1 MKKTKPLLR
10 GYSHQAAFFISLG
23 ASMVLLLNAQGTK
36 TIIATL
42 IYAISLALLFGISAL
57 YHRPTWQPSQ
67 RMWMRRLD
75 HASIYIMI
83 AGSSTPICLL
93 ALSPMV
99 GIKLLQLVWLAAIF
113 GIIQSLFWVNAPKWL
128 SALMYVTV
136 GSLIIPYFPEL
147 KAALSIQDIGYLLSG
162 GVVYILGA
170 LIYALKKPDPFP
182 LIFGYHEIFH
192 LLVITGAVMHFLVIH
207 KLLK

>member
-147 KAALSIQDIGYLLSG
+147 KAALSIHDIGYLLSG
-162 GVVYILGA
+162 GIVYILGA